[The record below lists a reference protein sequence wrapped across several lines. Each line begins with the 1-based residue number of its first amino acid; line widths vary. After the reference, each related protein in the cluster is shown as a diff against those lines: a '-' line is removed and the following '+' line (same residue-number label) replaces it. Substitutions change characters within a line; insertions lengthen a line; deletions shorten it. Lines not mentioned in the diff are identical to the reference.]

1 MIHAYKSY
9 IQELQTS
16 NHYKHYIL
24 YISNKTVTPKIT
36 GKRRHDIIRHLH
48 PRYAASIILWYFIYM
63 KNVFLVHSFCLNT
76 YLYHYLNAHISV
88 LQTACTRVWLP
99 ECMYHWPFVCPD
111 TLWLHECGY
120 QCPSVCPDILWLHE
134 CGYQCLLSVQTSY
147 DYMNVVISVLLS
159 VQTPVWL
166 PECTYQFFCLSTHL
180 MTTRM
185 HTSVFNC
192 LSTHLMTIRRYMSQC
207 SFVFILHKSE
217 HMLQIVGS
225 VLRESDASETLAK
238 IGDEI
243 IWVTCSIM
251 TNLAKWAS
259 MIILSLFAY

>member
-166 PECTYQFFCLSTHL
+166 PECTYQSFCLSTHL

-185 HTSVFNC
+185 WLSVSFC
-192 LSTHLMTIRRYMSQC
+192 LSTHLMTIWMWLSVSFCLSRHLYDCLNVHISSFVCPHTLWLQECTHQC
-207 SFVFILHKSE
+207 STACPH
-217 HMLQIVGS
+217 
-225 VLRESDASETLAK
+225 T
-238 IGDEI
+238 
-243 IWVTCSIM
+243 
-251 TNLAKWAS
+251 
-259 MIILSLFAY
+259 